1 MSKNKKINVK
11 ESAANRKNKISL
23 VRAKERV
30 NNKAVPAVDQILHLQ
45 RTIGNQAVQ
54 RLIKSGNLQT
64 KLRIGKP
71 GDKYEMEA
79 DKIADQVMRM
89 PEMTECLD
97 CNDKEEIQKAQPI
110 TTKITPLVSRQV
122 ETEEEE
128 KEEIQTKSI
137 VEEISPL
144 VQKQEEE
151 EEEEPIQAKLEPL
164 PLQRQVEP
172 EEEEP
177 IQGKL
182 ESSLLQKQVELEEEE
197 KIQTKSIVEEISPL
211 VQRQE
216 EEEEPL
222 QGKLETSSLQK
233 QVEEEEE
240 PIQAKSNSSNTAEVS
255 SSVESN
261 ISSLKGGGQPL
272 SKSTREYFEPKFGY
286 NFGDVRVHNDSKASE
301 VAGSINAKAFT
312 SGKDVVFRGEEYSPE
327 TDSGKRLL
335 AHELTHV
342 VQQNESS
349 PANINS
355 SRDNNTGSIS
365 TTAQESLLQRDDE
378 YDTEV
383 EEEYDTSIEEEYDTG
398 EEEYDTGTGEAEET
412 GADQASLEAK
422 LQEEVDTWGAYKEAM
437 ESEEPLEAAY
447 AQRVILLLQFSGPE
461 TFFDEYELEDYI
473 RECTLIATNEE
484 ETLYRLPGSGETL
497 LCLFTQAFPETWA
510 ERVFEALYVEV
521 DLEDLKED
529 VESEKDDLMDVADR
543 APEELAEQGLPVE
556 FREALSLNHF
566 ELKLS
571 HIKLERPHIVKDFA
585 KAGASYAKA
594 TWIYS
599 FFLVWNNIIAKGMSE
614 AIRKGELVLE
624 YNSYV
629 EFVENYKGKLGDLR
643 NKVRETL
650 DEGALTEIDNFVFV
664 DLANAAVIGKF
675 LSILLSL
682 GPVIQHWKFAKA
694 LFNQKLSE
702 ADSLIEEGDF
712 TDLCVKAL
720 EWMYENGYLGDYGE
734 LLWESIK
741 ENKWQI
747 VGMTIGFIV
756 AQYIPFVNVGVDVVV
771 ILYCGIDALSAFY
784 DLVDAFVEAG
794 YACSVV
800 ELQKASA
807 RLASALMGDGL
818 RILLDLFGVTASV
831 KGIKTR
837 LGKIKSKNPGMSE
850 EEALKRALKEAPES
864 ERVPFER
871 VKSAGEFLKGQ
882 KYPELAE
889 WALSV
894 SKGSVRDAEI
904 ILEKVIADIASGK
917 AAYKGLPSP
926 PRGKVVAGVE
936 GGTSRVSGWGKAGS
950 AEDKV
955 VGKVM
960 ETADKIGH
968 KLRRSGGA
976 DHGVPGKS
984 QASHAEKKISVLEP
998 NKPIG
1003 VNGLTVC
1010 GDCQAYFQALAKYRG
1025 KTQIVVNSKQVW
1037 VFTADGRKFSL
1048 PKVP

>member
-1 MSKNKKINVK
+1 MNKKTKTSIGK
-11 ESAANRKNKISL
+11 SKTTK
-23 VRAKERV
+23 
-30 NNKAVPAVDQILHLQ
+30 NNKVSLARKKKFVETPKAPIAQILHLQ
-45 RTIGNQAVQ
+45 KTIGNQAVQ
-54 RLIKSGNLQT
+54 RLFKARSLQA
-64 KLRIGKP
+64 KLRIDKP
-71 GDKYEMEA
+71 GDKYELEA

-89 PEMTECLD
+89 PEMTTCLD
-97 CNDKEEIQKAQPI
+97 CKEKGEEPLQTKPI
-110 TTKITPLVSRQV
+110 TTQITPLVR
-122 ETEEEE
+122 
-128 KEEIQTKSI
+128 
-137 VEEISPL
+137 
-144 VQKQEEE
+144 
-151 EEEEPIQAKLEPL
+151 
-164 PLQRQVEP
+164 RQVEP
-172 EEEEP
+172 EEEEEEP

-182 ESSLLQKQVELEEEE
+182 ESSLLQKQVEPEEEEE
-197 KIQTKSIVEEISPL
+197 KEIQTKSIVEEISPL
-211 VQRQE
+211 VQKQDE
-216 EEEEPL
+216 EEEE
-222 QGKLETSSLQK
+222 
-233 QVEEEEE
+233 EEL
-240 PIQAKSNSSNTAEVS
+240 IQAKSNSSSTVGIT

-261 ISSLKGGGQPL
+261 INSLKGRGQPL
-272 SKSTREYFEPKFGY
+272 PESTRSYFEPRFGY
-286 NFGDVRVHNDSKASE
+286 DFSDVKIHSDRKASE
-301 VAGSINAKAFT
+301 TASSINAKAFT
-312 SGKDVVFRGEEYSPE
+312 SGSDVAFGAGEYSPE
-327 TDSGKRLL
+327 TDSGRRLL

-342 VQQNESS
+342 IQQNKSS

-355 SRDNNTGSIS
+355 SKDNNPADFIS
-365 TTAQESLLQRDDE
+365 KSTIGQGNLLQRDDE
-378 YDTEV
+378 YDTGV
-383 EEEYDTSIEEEYDTG
+383 EEEYDTGMEEEYD
-398 EEEYDTGTGEAEET
+398 DDTGEAEET

-437 ESEEPLEAAY
+437 ESEEPLEVAY

-461 TFFDEYELEDYI
+461 LFFDEYELEAHI

-484 ETLYRLPGSGETL
+484 ETLKRFPGGGEAL

-510 ERVFEALYVEV
+510 KRVFEALYVEV

-529 VESEKDDLMDVADR
+529 VESERDDLMDVADR

-556 FREALSLNHF
+556 FREALSLSHF
-566 ELKLS
+566 ELKLN

-594 TWIYS
+594 TWIHS
-599 FFLVWNNIIAKGMSE
+599 FFLVWNNVIAQGMSE

-624 YNSYV
+624 YDSYV

-650 DEGALTEIDNFVFV
+650 DEGALTELDNFVSV

-675 LSILLSL
+675 LSTLLSL
-682 GPVIQHWKFAKA
+682 GPVIQHWKFAKV

-720 EWMYENGYLGDYGE
+720 EWMYENGYLGSYGE

-771 ILYCGIDALSAFY
+771 VLYCGIDALSAFY
-784 DLVDAFVEAG
+784 DLVDAFIEAG

-807 RLASALMGDGL
+807 RLAGALMGDGL

-837 LGKIKSKNPGMSE
+837 LGKIKAKNPGIAE
-850 EEALKRALKEAPES
+850 EEALKKALKEAPES
-864 ERVPFER
+864 ERIPFEK
-871 VKSAGEFLKGQ
+871 VKSAGEFLRGQ
-882 KYPELAE
+882 KHPELAE

-904 ILEKVIADIASGK
+904 ILEKLMADIASGK
-917 AAYKGLPSP
+917 TAYKGLPSP

-936 GGTSRVSGWGKAGS
+936 GGTSRASGWGKAGS

-968 KLRRSGGA
+968 KLRESGGA

-984 QASHAEKKISVLEP
+984 QASHAEKKISVIEP

-1025 KTQIVVNSKQVW
+1025 QNQVVVNSKQVW
-1037 VFTADGRKFSL
+1037 VFTSDGRKISL